1 MSRRELPEPLYSQ
14 LIARTEAAQRLFDD
28 GRFEEAIPV
37 FQEAWLLLPEPKDEW
52 NAAIWTLAAIGD
64 CHFLM
69 QDFVTARRV
78 LLEAVAMSGGVGNP
92 FLHLRLGEIALELGD
107 EARAADE
114 LIRAYAVGGAEAF
127 EGEDPKYLRFLASK
141 AVLHD
146 S

>member
-1 MSRRELPEPLYSQ
+1 MYSQ
-14 LIARTEAAQRLFDD
+14 LIADTEAGQRLFDE

-37 FQEAWLLLPEPKDEW
+37 FQGAWQLLPEPKDEW
-52 NAAIWTLAAIGD
+52 NAAIWLLAAIGD

-69 QDFVTARRV
+69 QDFVAARRV
-78 LLEAVAMSGGVGNP
+78 LLDAVAMPGGVGNP

-114 LIRAYAVGGAEAF
+114 LIRAYAVGGPEAF
-127 EGEDPKYLRFLASK
+127 QSEDPKYLRFLASK
-141 AVLHD
+141 AVLPD